1 MILNDLLPPSVYFR
15 FNPFLTE
22 LLSMDEC
29 QPEKLDLLKKDA
41 LMYIRRN
48 EEKFQDAAAALLLQR
63 TLYQKMNDWVNE
75 KCVEYSNRYN

>member
-15 FNPFLTE
+15 FNPFVTQ

-29 QPEKLDLLKKDA
+29 QPEKLDLLKQDA

-48 EEKFQDAAAALLLQR
+48 EEKFREAANALVKEK
-63 TLYQKMNDWVNE
+63 TIYQKANDWINE